1 MLHSF
6 LYMKSIFRPKKIKNY
21 YFIIIFVQ
29 ELINYIYKPRAYTL
43 ICSYDI
49 TWSLSYIYNKN
60 PIYPQNVLQ
69 IIINIFFAAIKTL
82 KISVL
87 KKKSNK
93 SLGFEKIQ
101 I

>member
-1 MLHSF
+1 M
-6 LYMKSIFRPKKIKNY
+6 
-21 YFIIIFVQ
+21 Q
-29 ELINYIYKPRAYTL
+29 ELINYIYKPWAYTL

-87 KKKSNK
+87 KKKVINLWGMK
-93 SLGFEKIQ
+93 KYKFKLNFIYEECPPYRL
-101 I
+101 